1 MTSQASSSATTR
13 KIYLILLRRSKAFH
27 WRQNRFKILQHIKNS
42 GEGFHPSPPS
52 PPPCTTVVV
61 WICLYVRGLIW
72 NWNVLIFNEQSAW
85 LYPSILTDSLKMD
98 YPFQRSC
105 EQPPPPL
112 GKNRRKGVCGRGGD
126 CTPISSSCV
135 KTANKKI
142 SVSSVF
148 NESEGLS
155 TTTVCL
161 CLVHRPHYSARLMRF
176 GSRGPSEFATEM
188 PWPRLRGKTPYRD

>member
-1 MTSQASSSATTR
+1 
-13 KIYLILLRRSKAFH
+13 
-27 WRQNRFKILQHIKNS
+27 
-42 GEGFHPSPPS
+42 
-52 PPPCTTVVV
+52 
-61 WICLYVRGLIW
+61 
-72 NWNVLIFNEQSAW
+72 
-85 LYPSILTDSLKMD
+85 MD

-126 CTPISSSCV
+126 CTHISSSCV

-176 GSRGPSEFATEM
+176 GSRNPSELFSQTHHWNALTEIAWEDAEHGPGMAMATVASEKNRELLFSGNVFYKQWHQVLSVVSLVFRGTISWKSQILNSNKKIFAME
-188 PWPRLRGKTPYRD
+188 KN